1 MIAEEN
7 AYRQG
12 VHDGI
17 ALERDRILEALRI
30 KVSSRDIF
38 QTLAAPFFID
48 EIVET
53 ILEGQGEHEK

>member
-1 MIAEEN
+1 MSDELLFT
-7 AYRQG
+7 YGYLTG
-12 VHDGI
+12 VE
-17 ALERDRILEALRI
+17 AERDRILEALRI

-53 ILEGQGEHEK
+53 ILKGQND